1 MTESID
7 PTKYPDLMHPWTSTP
22 SLEENRGESE
32 GYDADRTIRRL
43 ASRASRHTVSSEVS
57 KPYNGIFNPLP
68 DSDLD
73 PQSSNFNTRA
83 WVEALLRY
91 ESENLE
97 SGRRRKSGVCFR
109 NLDVYGFGMST
120 DYQKSVG
127 NSILSLMTQRRK
139 RQIHILHGFEGLVNA
154 GEMLLVLGPPGSGCS
169 TLLKT
174 LAGQMEGLFLGDK
187 VMMNYRGTY
196 GSGLDTFV
204 GDVETIY
211 LPIYLVL
218 GVSSKEMHTYFR
230 GEAIFAG
237 ENDVHF
243 PKLSVGDTLSFAAHA
258 RAPRELPAGL
268 KTEEFS
274 TLMRDAIMAM
284 FGISHTATT
293 MVGNDFIRGIS
304 GGERKRVSIAEVT
317 LSDAALQCWD
327 NSTRGLD
334 SANAVEFCR
343 TLRTGTELLQSTV
356 LVSLYQASQ
365 EAYDLFDKV
374 TVLYEGRQVFFGSTA
389 EGRAYFEEL
398 GFECPE
404 RQTTPDFLTSM
415 TSPKE
420 RLVRQGF
427 EDKAPRTATEFEKR
441 WKNSPHY
448 QQLMLQI
455 EAYESKFSLGGEF
468 LDEFKASRRAQ
479 QASSQ
484 TIKSPYTLSYMQ
496 QTSLCLWRGWKRLLA
511 DPSLAY
517 IQLGGNSIMA
527 LVLGSIFFNLHNDTN
542 SFYGRGGLIFFA
554 LLLSAFASVLEILTL
569 YEHRPIIEK
578 HNRFALYHPSAEAV
592 ASMLS
597 DIPYKVLNTFCFNL
611 TLYLMANLRRE
622 AGPIF
627 FFLLVAFLSTMVTSS
642 LFRTIASVS
651 RTMSQAM
658 VPAALLVLGLIMYT
672 GFTMP
677 TMYMPGWSRWM
688 AYINP
693 LSYAFE
699 SLMINEFHD
708 RNFACSVIIP
718 SGLDYSA
725 VGINNRACAEVGNRL
740 GSTTIQGDIY
750 INDKFQYYHSNKW
763 RNVGILVAFWVILTI
778 VYLGAT
784 ELLSMAQSKGEVL
797 IFRRSHF
804 VKRKSSFRTAEADEE
819 EALGAE
825 MATMTQSDTTGK
837 TETPAHKGQI
847 FQWEDVCY
855 DIKHKGEVRRIL
867 DHVDGW
873 VQPGTLTVLMGVSG
887 AGKTTLLNVLANRTT
902 TGVVTGTMLVDAMPT
917 DESFQR
923 KTGYVQQQ
931 DVHLSTCS
939 VRESLEFSALLRQ
952 PANVLREEKL
962 AYVDEVIRLLEME
975 DYADAIVGTP
985 GEGLNIEQRRRLT
998 IGIELAAK
1006 PELLLFLDE
1015 PTSGLDSQTSW
1026 AICQLL
1032 KRLARSG
1039 QAILC
1044 TIHQPSAMLFQE
1056 FDSLL
1061 LLAKGGKTVYF
1072 GEIGQNS
1079 STLIRYL
1086 ECNGASQCPPG
1097 ANPAEWM
1104 LTVIG
1109 AAPGFQTTLDWPK
1122 VWQDSHEYQSVK
1134 AKLQEIRTSKTATG
1148 GDVQT
1153 QPSGQTNNGSYA
1165 ASMTQQWW
1173 FVQKRIAAQYWRT
1186 PSYIYSKVALTVAS
1200 ALFIGFS
1207 FYHARN
1213 TIQGLQNQMYAVM
1226 MLLSM
1231 FGQLSEQIMP
1241 QFINQREVYEARE
1254 RASKIYDWKV
1264 FMLSN
1269 LLIEMFW
1276 NTCMALAAYL
1286 CWYYP
1291 IGLYQNADL
1300 THDVASRGGLTFLF
1314 IWAFM
1319 MFTSTSTHIL
1329 VAGIDSAD
1337 SAGSVGNIC
1346 YMLCI
1351 SFCGILVKKNSLP
1364 GFWTFMYY
1372 ISPFTWLA
1380 SGLLS
1385 TGVAN
1390 AEIVCASNEY
1400 VKFLPPAGQSC
1411 GSYMASYI
1419 SSSGGYLVDIGN
1431 TEQCEFCQLSN
1442 TNEYLS
1448 TVNIRYEDRWRNFG
1462 IVLVYIVFNAVGAL
1476 GLYWLV
1482 RVRKRGGGLEK
1493 RKGEKKA

>member
-1 MTESID
+1 MTEGID

-22 SLEENRGESE
+22 NLEGTALESE
-32 GYDADRTIRRL
+32 AYDADRTIRRL
-43 ASRASRHTVSSEVS
+43 ASRASRHTVSSEVP
-57 KPYNGIFNPLP
+57 KPYNDIFNPLP

-91 ESENLE
+91 ESEHVE

-139 RQIHILHGFEGLVNA
+139 RKIHILHGFEGLVNA

-174 LAGQMEGLFLGDK
+174 ISGQMEGLFLGDK
-187 VMMNYRGTY
+187 VMINYR
-196 GSGLDTFV
+196 
-204 GDVETIY
+204 
-211 LPIYLVL
+211 

-243 PKLSVGDTLSFAAHA
+243 PRLSVGDTLSFAAHS

-268 KTEEFS
+268 NTNEFS
-274 TLMRDAIMAM
+274 ALMRDAIMAI

-293 MVGNDFIRGIS
+293 MVGNDFIRGVS
-304 GGERKRVSIAEVT
+304 GGERKRVSIAEVS

-343 TLRTGTELLQSTV
+343 TLRTATELLESTV
-356 LVSLYQASQ
+356 LVSLYQAPQ

-374 TVLYEGRQVFFGSTA
+374 TVLYEGRQVFFGNTS

-420 RLVRQGF
+420 RLIRQGY
-427 EDKAPRTATEFEKR
+427 EDKAPRTAMEFEER
-441 WKNSPHY
+441 WKNSKQY

-455 EAYESKFSLGGEF
+455 EAYEGKFSLGGEF

-484 TIKSPYTLSYMQ
+484 RVKSPYTLSYIQ

-569 YEHRPIIEK
+569 YEQRPIIEK

-592 ASMLS
+592 ASMLT

-627 FFLLVAFLSTMVTSS
+627 FFLFVAFLSTMVTSS

-699 SLMINEFHD
+699 SLMINEFHGRD
-708 RNFACSVIIP
+708 FSCSVIIP

-725 VGINNRACAEVGNRL
+725 IGINNQACAEVGNRL

-763 RNVGILVAFWVILTI
+763 RNVGILIAFWVILTI

-804 VKRKSSFRTAEADEE
+804 VKRKSTHRLAEADDE

-825 MATMTQSDTTGK
+825 MISMTQSVTTD
-837 TETPAHKGQI
+837 ETQAPTGKGQI

-855 DIKHKGEVRRIL
+855 DIKNKGEIRRIL

-952 PANVLREEKL
+952 PANVSREEKL

-975 DYADAIVGTP
+975 DYANAIVGIP

-1056 FDSLL
+1056 FDRLL

-1079 STLIRYL
+1079 TTLTQYL
-1086 ECNGASQCPPG
+1086 ERNGASKCPPG

-1109 AAPGFQTTLDWPK
+1109 AAPGSQTTLDWPK
-1122 VWQDSHEYQSVK
+1122 VWRNSQEYQGVK
-1134 AKLQEIRTSKTATG
+1134 AKLQEIRTSKAAAG
-1148 GDVQT
+1148 GDLQT
-1153 QPSGQTNNGSYA
+1153 QPSGQINNGSYA
-1165 ASMTQQWW
+1165 APMTQQWW
-1173 FVQKRIAAQYWRT
+1173 LVQKRIAAQYWRT
-1186 PSYIYSKVALTVAS
+1186 PSYIYSKIALTVAS

-1254 RASKIYDWKV
+1254 SASKIYDWKV

-1351 SFCGILVKKNSLP
+1351 SFCGILVKKVSLP

-1372 ISPFTWLA
+1372 VSPFTWLA

-1390 AEIVCASNEY
+1390 TEIVCASNEY
-1400 VKFLPPAGQSC
+1400 VKFLPTAGQSC
-1411 GSYMASYI
+1411 GEYMASYI
-1419 SSSGGYLVDIGN
+1419 SSSGGYLVDMGN
-1431 TEQCEFCQLSN
+1431 TEHCEFCQLSN

-1476 GLYWLV
+1476 GVYWLV
-1482 RVRKRGGGLEK
+1482 RVRKRGGSLEK
-1493 RKGEKKA
+1493 QKGEKKA

>member
-1 MTESID
+1 MEESTTSKKHPNFTNTELAWVSR
-7 PTKYPDLMHPWTSTP
+7 PGM
-22 SLEENRGESE
+22 EEKGKEEEYNEV
-32 GYDADRTIRRL
+32 DRTIHRL
-43 ASRASRHTVSSEVS
+43 ASRVSRHTVSSDVTR
-57 KPYNGIFNPLP
+57 PYNAIFHPLP
-68 DSDLD
+68 GSNLD
-73 PQSSNFNTRA
+73 PQSSSFDTRA
-83 WVEALLRY
+83 WVEALVRY
-91 ESENLE
+91 ESEDLE
-97 SGRRRKSGVCFR
+97 SGRRRKSGVSFR
-109 NLDVYGFGMST
+109 NLDVCGFGMST

-139 RQIHILHGFEGLVNA
+139 RRIGILHGLEGLVNA

-174 LAGQMEGLFLGDK
+174 IAGQTEGLFLGDE
-187 VMMNYRGTY
+187 VMMNYR
-196 GSGLDTFV
+196 
-204 GDVETIY
+204 
-211 LPIYLVL
+211 

-243 PKLSVGDTLSFAAHA
+243 PMLSVRDTLAFAARA

-268 KTEEFS
+268 KAEEFS
-274 TLMRDAIMAM
+274 MLVRDVIMAM
-284 FGISHTATT
+284 FGISHTANTV
-293 MVGNDFIRGIS
+293 VGNDFVRGIS
-304 GGERKRVSIAEVT
+304 GGERKRVSIAEAS

-343 TLRTGTELLQSTV
+343 TLRTATELLQSTV
-356 LVSLYQASQ
+356 LVSLYQAPE
-365 EAYDLFDKV
+365 EAYHLFDKV
-374 TVLYEGRQVFFGSTA
+374 TVLYEGRQIFFGQTSEART
-389 EGRAYFEEL
+389 YFEEL

-415 TSPKE
+415 TSQKE
-420 RLVRQGF
+420 RLVRPGY
-427 EDKAPRTATEFEKR
+427 EDTAPRIATEFEER
-441 WKNSPHY
+441 WKKSHQH
-448 QQLMLQI
+448 QQLMLRI
-455 EAYESKFSLGGEF
+455 EA
-468 LDEFKASRRAQ
+468 
-479 QASSQ
+479 
-484 TIKSPYTLSYMQ
+484 
-496 QTSLCLWRGWKRLLA
+496 
-511 DPSLAY
+511 
-517 IQLGGNSIMA
+517 
-527 LVLGSIFFNLHNDTN
+527 
-542 SFYGRGGLIFFA
+542 
-554 LLLSAFASVLEILTL
+554 VLEILTL
-569 YEHRPIIEK
+569 YEQRLIVEK
-578 HNRFALYHPSAEAV
+578 HHQFALYHPSAEAV
-592 ASMLS
+592 ASMLT
-597 DIPYKVLNTFCFNL
+597 DMPYKLLNTLCFNL

-622 AGPIF
+622 AGPLF
-627 FFLLVAFLSTMVTSS
+627 FFLFVAFLSTIVTSS

-708 RNFACSVIIP
+708 RRFSCSVVVP
-718 SGLDYSA
+718 SGPDYSA
-725 VGINNRACAEVGNRL
+725 AGINNRACAEVGNTL

-763 RNVGILVAFWVILTI
+763 RNVGILIAFWIIFTVA
-778 VYLGAT
+778 YLAAT
-784 ELLSMAQSKGEVL
+784 ELLSMAKSKGEVL
-797 IFRRSHF
+797 IFRQSHF
-804 VKRKSSFRTAEADEE
+804 VNKKSTHRMAEADDE

-825 MATMTQSDTTGK
+825 MATMAQSAATDETQAPSHEG
-837 TETPAHKGQI
+837 HI
-847 FQWEDVCY
+847 FQWQDVCY
-855 DIKHKGEVRRIL
+855 DIKNKGGVRRIL

-873 VQPGTLTVLMGVSG
+873 VQPGTLTSLMGVSG
-887 AGKTTLLNVLANRTT
+887 AGKTTLLNVLANRVT
-902 TGVVTGTMLVDAMPT
+902 TGVVTGTMLVDGRPS
-917 DESFQR
+917 DNSFQR
-923 KTGYVQQQ
+923 KTGYAQQQ

-952 PANVLREEKL
+952 PASVSREEKL

-975 DYADAIVGTP
+975 EYADAIVGIP

-1032 KRLARSG
+1032 KRLACNG

-1044 TIHQPSAMLFQE
+1044 TIHQPSAILFQE
-1056 FDSLL
+1056 FDNLL
-1061 LLAKGGKTVYF
+1061 LLTKGGKTVYF
-1072 GEIGQNS
+1072 GAIGES
-1079 STLIRYL
+1079 SATLIRYL
-1086 ECNGASQCPPG
+1086 ECNGASPCPPG

-1109 AAPGFQTTLDWPK
+1109 AAPGSQTTVDWPK
-1122 VWQDSHEYQSVK
+1122 VWRDSHEYQSVK
-1134 AKLQEIRTSKTATG
+1134 VKLHEIRTSRATIG
-1148 GDVQT
+1148 GSLQMH
-1153 QPSGQTNNGSYA
+1153 PSSRSNNGSYA
-1165 ASMTQQWW
+1165 ASFPAQWW
-1173 FVQKRIAAQYWRT
+1173 FVQKRVAAQYWRT
-1186 PSYIYSKVALTVAS
+1186 PSYIYSKITLTVAS

-1207 FYHARN
+1207 FYNARN

-1254 RASKIYDWKV
+1254 RPSKIYDWKV
-1264 FMLSN
+1264 LMLSN
-1269 LLIEMFW
+1269 LMIEIFW
-1276 NTCMALAAYL
+1276 NTLMAVMAYF

-1291 IGLYQNADL
+1291 IGLYQNAVS
-1300 THDVASRGGLTFLF
+1300 THEVISRGGLVFLF

-1319 MFTSTSTHIL
+1319 MFTSTFTHIL
-1329 VAGIDSAD
+1329 IAGIDSAD
-1337 SAGSVGNIC
+1337 SAGSVGNVC

-1351 SFCGILVKKNSLP
+1351 SFCGILVKKVSLP
-1364 GFWTFMYY
+1364 GFWIFMYY
-1372 ISPFTWLA
+1372 VSPFTWLA

-1390 AEIVCASNEY
+1390 TKIVCASNEY

-1419 SSSGGYLVDIGN
+1419 YSSGGYLIDPNN
-1431 TEQCEFCQLSN
+1431 TEHCEFCQLSN

-1448 TVNIRYEDRWRNFG
+1448 TVNIRYEDRWRNLG
-1462 IVLVYIVFNAVGAL
+1462 IVLVYVVVNAVGAL
-1476 GLYWLV
+1476 
-1482 RVRKRGGGLEK
+1482 E
-1493 RKGEKKA
+1493 

>member
-1 MTESID
+1 MEESTISKRHPNSTNTELPCVSK
-7 PTKYPDLMHPWTSTP
+7 PG
-22 SLEENRGESE
+22 LEEKGKEEEYN
-32 GYDADRTIRRL
+32 DVDRTIHRL
-43 ASRASRHTVSSEVS
+43 ASRVSRHTVASDVTR
-57 KPYNGIFNPLP
+57 PYNAIFHPLP
-68 DSDLD
+68 GSDLD
-73 PQSSNFNTRA
+73 PQSSSFDTRA
-83 WVEALLRY
+83 WVEALVRY
-91 ESENLE
+91 ESEDLE
-97 SGRRRKSGVCFR
+97 SGRRRKSGVSFR

-120 DYQKSVG
+120 DYQKTVG

-139 RQIHILHGFEGLVNA
+139 RRIDILHGLEGLVNA

-174 LAGQMEGLFLGDK
+174 IAGQMEGLFLGDEA
-187 VMMNYRGTY
+187 MMNYR
-196 GSGLDTFV
+196 
-204 GDVETIY
+204 
-211 LPIYLVL
+211 

-243 PKLSVGDTLSFAAHA
+243 PMLSVRDTLAFAAHA

-268 KTEEFS
+268 KAEEFS
-274 TLMRDAIMAM
+274 MLVRDVIMAM
-284 FGISHTATT
+284 FGISHTANTV
-293 MVGNDFIRGIS
+293 VGNDFVRGIS
-304 GGERKRVSIAEVT
+304 GGERKRVSIAEAS

-343 TLRTGTELLQSTV
+343 TLRTATELLQSTV
-356 LVSLYQASQ
+356 LVSLYQAPQ
-365 EAYDLFDKV
+365 EAYHLFDKV
-374 TVLYEGRQVFFGSTA
+374 TVLYEGRQIFFGQTSEART
-389 EGRAYFEEL
+389 YFEEL

-415 TSPKE
+415 TSQKE
-420 RLVRQGF
+420 RLVRPGF
-427 EDKAPRTATEFEKR
+427 EDTAPRTATEFEER
-441 WKNSPHY
+441 WKKSHQH
-448 QQLMLQI
+448 QQLMLRI
-455 EAYESKFSLGGEF
+455 EAYESKFRLGSKC
-468 LDEFKASRRAQ
+468 LDEFVASRRAQ
-479 QASSQ
+479 QASGQ
-484 TIKSPYTLSYMQ
+484 RMKSPYTLSYMQ
-496 QTSLCLWRGWKRLLA
+496 QTRLCLWRGWKRLLA

-517 IQLGGNSIMA
+517 IQLGGNTIMA

-569 YEHRPIIEK
+569 YEQRLIVEK
-578 HNRFALYHPSAEAV
+578 HHQFALYHPSAEAV
-592 ASMLS
+592 ASMLT
-597 DIPYKVLNTFCFNL
+597 DIPYKLLNTLCFNL

-622 AGPIF
+622 AGPLF
-627 FFLLVAFLSTMVTSS
+627 FFIFVAFLSTIVTSS

-688 AYINP
+688 AYVNP

-708 RNFACSVIIP
+708 RAFSCSVVVP
-718 SGLDYSA
+718 SGQDYSA
-725 VGINNRACAEVGNRL
+725 ISINNRACAEVGNTL

-763 RNVGILVAFWVILTI
+763 RNVGILVAFWVIFT
-778 VYLGAT
+778 VAYLAAT
-784 ELLSMAQSKGEVL
+784 ELLSMAKSKGEVL

-804 VKRKSSFRTAEADEE
+804 VNKKSTRRMAEADDE

-825 MATMTQSDTTGK
+825 MATMEQPAARDETQVPSHD
-837 TETPAHKGQI
+837 GQI
-847 FQWEDVCY
+847 FQWQDVCY
-855 DIKHKGEVRRIL
+855 DIKNKGEVRRIL

-873 VQPGTLTVLMGVSG
+873 VQPGTLTSLMGVSG
-887 AGKTTLLNVLANRTT
+887 AGKTTLLNVLANRVT
-902 TGVVTGTMLVDAMPT
+902 TGVVTGTMLVDGRPSGA
-917 DESFQR
+917 SFQR

-952 PANVLREEKL
+952 SASVSREEKL
-962 AYVDEVIRLLEME
+962 AYVDEVIKLLEME
-975 DYADAIVGTP
+975 EYADAIVGVP

-1032 KRLARSG
+1032 KRLACSG

-1044 TIHQPSAMLFQE
+1044 TIHQPSAILFQE
-1056 FDSLL
+1056 FDNLL
-1061 LLAKGGKTVYF
+1061 LLTKGGKTVYF
-1072 GEIGQNS
+1072 GEIGES
-1079 STLIRYL
+1079 SAALIRYL
-1086 ECNGASQCPPG
+1086 ECNGASPCPPD

-1109 AAPGFQTTLDWPK
+1109 AAPGSQTTVDWPK
-1122 VWQDSHEYQSVK
+1122 VWRDSLEYQSVK
-1134 AKLQEIRTSKTATG
+1134 VKLHEIRTSRATIG
-1148 GDVQT
+1148 GNLQMH
-1153 QPSGQTNNGSYA
+1153 PSSYSNNGSYA
-1165 ASMTQQWW
+1165 ASFLAQWW
-1173 FVQKRIAAQYWRT
+1173 FVQKRVAAQYWRT
-1186 PSYIYSKVALTVAS
+1186 PSYIYSKIALTVAS

-1207 FYHARN
+1207 FYNARN

-1241 QFINQREVYEARE
+1241 QFINQREIYEARE
-1254 RASKIYDWKV
+1254 RPSKIYDWKV
-1264 FMLSN
+1264 LMMSN
-1269 LLIEMFW
+1269 LVIEIFW
-1276 NTCMALAAYL
+1276 NTLMAVMAYF

-1291 IGLYQNADL
+1291 IGLYQNAVS
-1300 THDVASRGGLTFLF
+1300 THEVISRGGLVFLF

-1319 MFTSTSTHIL
+1319 MFTSTFTHIL
-1329 VAGIDSAD
+1329 IAGIDSAD
-1337 SAGSVGNIC
+1337 SAGSVGNVC

-1351 SFCGILVKKNSLP
+1351 SFCGILVKKASLS

-1372 ISPFTWLA
+1372 VSPFTWLA

-1390 AEIVCASNEY
+1390 TRIVCASNEY

-1419 SSSGGYLVDIGN
+1419 SSSGGYLIDPYN
-1431 TEQCEFCQLSN
+1431 TEHCEFCQLSN
-1442 TNEYLS
+1442 TNEYLG
-1448 TVNIRYEDRWRNFG
+1448 TVNIRYEDRWRNLG
-1462 IVLVYIVFNAVGAL
+1462 IVLVYVVVNAVGAL
-1476 GLYWLV
+1476 GVYWLV
-1482 RVRKRGGGLEK
+1482 RVPK
-1493 RKGEKKA
+1493 RKGGLGKRKEE

>member
-1 MTESID
+1 SPTDALISSEQQATMTEGTD
-7 PTKYPDLMHPWTSTP
+7 PTKYPNVMHPWTSTP
-22 SLEENRGESE
+22 SLKENEGERE

-57 KPYNGIFNPLP
+57 KPYNNIFNPLP

-73 PQSSNFNTRA
+73 PQSSNFNTLA
-83 WVEALLRY
+83 WVQALLQY

-127 NSILSLMTQRRK
+127 NSILSLMAQRRK
-139 RQIHILHGFEGLVNA
+139 RRIDILHGFEGLVNA

-174 LAGQMEGLFLGDK
+174 IAGQMEGLFLGDK
-187 VMMNYRGTY
+187 VMMNYR
-196 GSGLDTFV
+196 
-204 GDVETIY
+204 
-211 LPIYLVL
+211 

-243 PKLSVGDTLSFAAHA
+243 PRLSVGDTLAFAAHA

-274 TLMRDAIMAM
+274 TLMRDVIMAM

-304 GGERKRVSIAEVT
+304 GGERKRVSIAEVA

-356 LVSLYQASQ
+356 LVSLYQAPQ

-374 TVLYEGRQVFFGSTA
+374 TVLYEGRQVFFGNTS

-427 EDKAPRTATEFEKR
+427 EDKAPRTAAEFEET
-441 WKNSPHY
+441 WKKSDQHH
-448 QQLMLQI
+448 QLMLQM

-468 LDEFKASRRAQ
+468 LDEFMASRRAQ

-484 TIKSPYTLSYMQ
+484 RIKSPYTLSYMQ
-496 QTSLCLWRGWKRLLA
+496 QASLCLWRGWKRLLA

-527 LVLGSIFFNLHNDTN
+527 LVLGSIFFNLHDDTN

-569 YEHRPIIEK
+569 YEQRPIIEK

-699 SLMINEFHD
+699 SLMINEFHG
-708 RNFACSVIIP
+708 RNFSCSVIIP
-718 SGLDYSA
+718 SGSDYSA

-750 INDKFQYYHSNKW
+750 INDKFQYYQSNKW
-763 RNVGILVAFWVILTI
+763 RNVGILIAFWVILTI
-778 VYLGAT
+778 IYLGAA

-804 VKRKSSFRTAEADEE
+804 VKNKSTIRMAEADDE

-825 MATMTQSDTTGK
+825 MATMTRSATTD
-837 TETPAHKGQI
+837 ETQTPTDKGQI

-855 DIKHKGEVRRIL
+855 DIKNKGEVRRIL

-931 DVHLSTCS
+931 DCTSPSTIKR
-939 VRESLEFSALLRQ
+939 VEG
-952 PANVLREEKL
+952 EKL
-962 AYVDEVIRLLEME
+962 AYVDEVIGLLEME
-975 DYADAIVGTP
+975 EYADAIVGIP

-1072 GEIGQNS
+1072 GDIGQNS
-1079 STLIRYL
+1079 TTLIRYL
-1086 ECNGASQCPPG
+1086 ECNGASKCPPG

-1109 AAPGFQTTLDWPK
+1109 AAPGSQTTLDWPNI
-1122 VWQDSHEYQSVK
+1122 WRDSPEYHGVK
-1134 AKLQEIRTSKTATG
+1134 TKLREIRTSKTATG
-1148 GDVQT
+1148 SDLQT
-1153 QPSGQTNNGSYA
+1153 QRSSQTNNGSYA
-1165 ASMTQQWW
+1165 ASMVQQWW
-1173 FVQKRIAAQYWRT
+1173 LVQTRVAAQYWRT
-1186 PSYIYSKVALTVAS
+1186 PSYIYSKIALTVAS
-1200 ALFIGFS
+1200 ALFVGFS
-1207 FYHARN
+1207 FYHAPN

-1291 IGLYQNADL
+1291 IGLYQNAEF

-1319 MFTSTSTHIL
+1319 MFTSTSTHML

-1351 SFCGILVKKNSLP
+1351 SFCGILVKKGSLP

-1390 AEIVCASNEY
+1390 TEIVCASNEY

-1419 SSSGGYLVDIGN
+1419 SSSGGYLVDRGN
-1431 TEQCEFCQLSN
+1431 TEHCEFCQLSN
-1442 TNEYLS
+1442 TNEYLA

-1462 IVLVYIVFNAVGAL
+1462 IVLVYIVFNAVVAL
-1476 GLYWLV
+1476 GVYWLV
-1482 RVRKRGGGLEK
+1482 RVRKRGGSLEK
-1493 RKGEKKA
+1493 QKETKA

>member
-1 MTESID
+1 MAESTTPIKLPHSTNAKFDWVYNHD
-7 PTKYPDLMHPWTSTP
+7 P
-22 SLEENRGESE
+22 EEKEE
-32 GYDADRTIRRL
+32 DHDVDRKIRRL
-43 ASRASRHTVSSEVS
+43 ASHASRHTVASEVN
-57 KPYNGIFNPLP
+57 KPHNDIFHPLP
-68 DSDLD
+68 GSELD
-73 PQSSNFNTRA
+73 PQSSSFSTRA
-83 WVEALLRY
+83 WVEALVRY

-97 SGRRRKSGVCFR
+97 SGRRRKSGISFR

-139 RQIHILHGFEGLVNA
+139 RRIDILHNFEGLVDT

-174 LAGQMEGLFLGDK
+174 IAGQMEGLFLSDG
-187 VMMNYRGTY
+187 VMMNYRGVP
-196 GSGLDTFV
+196 SNA
-204 GDVETIY
+204 
-211 LPIYLVL
+211 
-218 GVSSKEMHTYFR
+218 MHTYFR

-243 PKLSVGDTLSFAAHA
+243 PMLSVGDTLSFAAHA
-258 RAPRELPAGL
+258 RAPRKLPTGMKAG
-268 KTEEFS
+268 EFS
-274 TLMRDAIMAM
+274 MLVRNVIMAM
-284 FGISHTATT
+284 VGISHTANTV
-293 MVGNDFIRGIS
+293 VGNDFIRGIS
-304 GGERKRVSIAEVT
+304 GGERKRVSIAEAA

-334 SANAVEFCR
+334 SANALEFCR
-343 TLRTGTELLQSTV
+343 TLRTATELLESTV
-356 LVSLYQASQ
+356 LVSLYQAPQ
-365 EAYDLFDKV
+365 EAYELFDQV
-374 TVLYEGRQVFFGSTA
+374 TVLHEGRQIFFGQTSEA
-389 EGRAYFEEL
+389 RAYFEEL

-420 RLVRQGF
+420 RLVRPGF
-427 EDKAPRTATEFEKR
+427 EDKAPRTAMEFEER
-441 WKNSPHY
+441 WKKSQQHH
-448 QQLMLQI
+448 QLMLRI
-455 EAYESKFSLGGEF
+455 EAYESKFSLGGKC
-468 LDEFKASRRAQ
+468 LDDFVASRRAQ
-479 QASSQ
+479 QASGQ
-484 TIKSPYTLSYMQ
+484 RLKSPYTLSYMQ
-496 QTSLCLWRGWKRLLA
+496 QTSLCLWRGWRRLLA
-511 DPSLAY
+511 DPALTLT
-517 IQLGGNSIMA
+517 QLGGNTIMA

-569 YEHRPIIEK
+569 YEQRPIVEK
-578 HNRFALYHPSAEAV
+578 HNQFALYHPSAEAV
-592 ASMLS
+592 ASMLT
-597 DIPYKVLNTFCFNL
+597 DIPYKVFNTLCFNL

-622 AGPIF
+622 AGPLF
-627 FFLLVAFLSTMVTSS
+627 FFLFVAFLSTIVTSS

-677 TMYMPGWSRWM
+677 AMYMPAWSRWI
-688 AYINP
+688 AYVNP

-699 SLMINEFHD
+699 SLIINEFHD
-708 RNFACSVIIP
+708 RSFSCSVVIP
-718 SGLDYSA
+718 SGPDYSA
-725 VGINNRACAEVGNRL
+725 AGINNRACAEVGNTL
-740 GSTTIQGDIY
+740 GSTTIRGDIY
-750 INDKFQYYHSNKW
+750 INEKFQYHHANKW
-763 RNVGILVAFWVILTI
+763 SNVGILIAFWVFLTVI
-778 VYLGAT
+778 YLLAT
-784 ELLSMAQSKGEVL
+784 ELLSMAKSKGEIL

-804 VKRKSSFRTAEADEE
+804 ANKKSTRQMVEANDE

-825 MATMTQSDTTGK
+825 MATMAQLTMTD
-837 TETPAHKGQI
+837 ETHTPPHSGQI
-847 FQWEDVCY
+847 FQWQDMCY
-855 DIKHKGEVRRIL
+855 DIKIKGEVRRIL

-873 VQPGTLTVLMGVSG
+873 VQPGTLTALMGASG
-887 AGKTTLLNVLANRTT
+887 AGKTTLLNVLANRVT
-902 TGVVTGTMLVDAMPT
+902 TGVVTGTMLVDGKPS
-917 DESFQR
+917 DPSFQR

-952 PANVLREEKL
+952 PASVPREEKL
-962 AYVDEVIRLLEME
+962 VYVDEVIRLLEMD
-975 DYADAIVGTP
+975 DYADAIVGIP

-1026 AICQLL
+1026 GICQLL

-1039 QAILC
+1039 QAIMC
-1044 TIHQPSAMLFQE
+1044 TIHQPSAVLFQT
-1056 FDSLL
+1056 FDNLL
-1061 LLAKGGKTVYF
+1061 LLVKGGQTVYF
-1072 GEIGQNS
+1072 GELGKNS
-1079 STLIRYL
+1079 ATLIQYMER
-1086 ECNGASQCPPG
+1086 NGGSQCPPG

-1104 LTVIG
+1104 LTAIG
-1109 AAPGFQTTLDWPK
+1109 AAPGSQTTVDWPK
-1122 VWQDSHEYQSVK
+1122 SWRDSREYQSVK
-1134 AKLQEIRTSKTATG
+1134 AKLHQIQTSKTTTG
-1148 GDVQT
+1148 GSMQI
-1153 QPSGQTNNGSYA
+1153 QPSSQLDNGSYA
-1165 ASMTQQWW
+1165 ASLRQQWW
-1173 FVQKRIAAQYWRT
+1173 FVQKRVAAQYWRT
-1186 PSYIYSKVALTVAS
+1186 PSYIYSKIALTVAS

-1207 FYHARN
+1207 FYDAPN

-1226 MLLSM
+1226 MLFSM

-1254 RASKIYDWKV
+1254 RPSKIYDWKV
-1264 FMLSN
+1264 LMLSS
-1269 LLIEMFW
+1269 LLIEIFW
-1276 NTCMALAAYL
+1276 NTLMAVAAYF

-1291 IGLYQNADL
+1291 IGLYENAVSSDEV
-1300 THDVASRGGLTFLF
+1300 TSRGFMGFLF

-1319 MFTSTSTHIL
+1319 MFTSTFTHMLI
-1329 VAGIDSAD
+1329 AGIDSAD

-1346 YMLCI
+1346 YMLCTC
-1351 SFCGILVKKNSLP
+1351 FCGILVKKVSLP

-1372 ISPFTWLA
+1372 VSPFTWLA

-1390 AEIVCASNEY
+1390 TEIVCASNEY

-1419 SSSGGYLVDIGN
+1419 SSFGGYLIDPNN
-1431 TEQCEFCQLSN
+1431 TQHCEFCQLGN
-1442 TNEYLS
+1442 TNDYLS

-1462 IVLVYIVFNAVGAL
+1462 IVLVYVVVNAVGAL
-1476 GLYWLV
+1476 GVYWLV
-1482 RVRKRGGGLEK
+1482 RLPRRGGLGK
-1493 RKGEKKA
+1493 RKGEQKA

>member
-1 MTESID
+1 MEESTTSKKHSNSTNTE
-7 PTKYPDLMHPWTSTP
+7 LPWLSKP
-22 SLEENRGESE
+22 APEEKVKEEYN
-32 GYDADRTIRRL
+32 DVDRTIHRL
-43 ASRASRHTVSSEVS
+43 ASRVSQHTVASDVTR
-57 KPYNGIFNPLP
+57 PYNGIFHPLP
-68 DSDLD
+68 GSDLD
-73 PQSSNFNTRA
+73 PQSSSFDTRA
-83 WVEALLRY
+83 WVEALVRY
-91 ESENLE
+91 ESEDLE
-97 SGRRRKSGVCFR
+97 SGRRRKSGVSFR

-139 RQIHILHGFEGLVNA
+139 RRIDILHGLKGLVNA

-174 LAGQMEGLFLGDK
+174 IAGQMEGLFLGDE
-187 VMMNYRGTY
+187 VMMNYR
-196 GSGLDTFV
+196 
-204 GDVETIY
+204 
-211 LPIYLVL
+211 

-243 PKLSVGDTLSFAAHA
+243 PMLLVGDTLAFAAHA

-268 KTEEFS
+268 KAEEFS
-274 TLMRDAIMAM
+274 MLVRDVIMAM
-284 FGISHTATT
+284 FGISHTANTV
-293 MVGNDFIRGIS
+293 VGNDFVRGIS
-304 GGERKRVSIAEVT
+304 GGERKRVSIAEAS

-343 TLRTGTELLQSTV
+343 TLRTATELLQSTV
-356 LVSLYQASQ
+356 LVSLYQAPQ
-365 EAYDLFDKV
+365 EAYHFFDKV
-374 TVLYEGRQVFFGSTA
+374 TVLYEGRQIFFGQTSEART
-389 EGRAYFEEL
+389 YFEEL

-415 TSPKE
+415 TSQKE
-420 RLVRQGF
+420 RLVRPGF
-427 EDKAPRTATEFEKR
+427 EDTAPRTATEFEER
-441 WKNSPHY
+441 WKKSHQH
-448 QQLMLQI
+448 QQLMLRI
-455 EAYESKFSLGGEF
+455 EAYESKFRLGSEC
-468 LDEFKASRRAQ
+468 LDEFVASRRAQ
-479 QASSQ
+479 QASGQ
-484 TIKSPYTLSYMQ
+484 RMKSPYTLSYMQ
-496 QTSLCLWRGWKRLLA
+496 QTHLCLWRGWKRLLA
-511 DPSLAY
+511 DPSLTY
-517 IQLGGNSIMA
+517 IQLGGNTIMA

-569 YEHRPIIEK
+569 YEQRPIVEK
-578 HNRFALYHPSAEAV
+578 HHQFALYHPSAEAV
-592 ASMLS
+592 ASMLT
-597 DIPYKVLNTFCFNL
+597 DIPYKLLNTLCFNL

-622 AGPIF
+622 AGPLF
-627 FFLLVAFLSTMVTSS
+627 FFLFVAFLSTMVTSS

-688 AYINP
+688 AYVNP

-708 RNFACSVIIP
+708 RRFSCSIVVP
-718 SGLDYSA
+718 SGPDYSA
-725 VGINNRACAEVGNRL
+725 VGINNRACAEVGNTL

-763 RNVGILVAFWVILTI
+763 RNVGILIAFWIIFTVA
-778 VYLGAT
+778 YLAAT
-784 ELLSMAQSKGEVL
+784 ELLGMSKSKGEVL

-804 VKRKSSFRTAEADEE
+804 VNKKSTRRMAEADDE
-819 EALGAE
+819 EALDAE
-825 MATMTQSDTTGK
+825 MATMAQSSATDETQTSSH
-837 TETPAHKGQI
+837 EGQI
-847 FQWEDVCY
+847 FQWQDVCY
-855 DIKHKGEVRRIL
+855 DIKNKGEVRRIL

-873 VQPGTLTVLMGVSG
+873 VQPGTLTSLMGVSG
-887 AGKTTLLNVLANRTT
+887 AGKTTLLNVLANRVT
-902 TGVVTGTMLVDAMPT
+902 TGVVTGTMLVDGRPSDA
-917 DESFQR
+917 SFQR

-952 PANVLREEKL
+952 PASVSREEKL

-975 DYADAIVGTP
+975 EYADAIVGIP

-1032 KRLARSG
+1032 KRLACSG

-1044 TIHQPSAMLFQE
+1044 TIHQPSAILFQE
-1056 FDSLL
+1056 FDNLL

-1072 GEIGQNS
+1072 GEIGES
-1079 STLIRYL
+1079 SATLIRYL
-1086 ECNGASQCPPG
+1086 ECNGASRCPPG

-1109 AAPGFQTTLDWPK
+1109 AAPGSQTTVDWPK
-1122 VWQDSHEYQSVK
+1122 VWRESHEYQSVK
-1134 AKLQEIRTSKTATG
+1134 VKLHEIRTSRATIG
-1148 GDVQT
+1148 GNLQMH
-1153 QPSGQTNNGSYA
+1153 PSSQSNDGSYA
-1165 ASMTQQWW
+1165 ASFPVQWW
-1173 FVQKRIAAQYWRT
+1173 FVQKRVAAQYWRT
-1186 PSYIYSKVALTVAS
+1186 PSYIYSKIALTVAS

-1207 FYHARN
+1207 FYNARN

-1254 RASKIYDWKV
+1254 RPSKIYDWKV
-1264 FMLSN
+1264 LMLSN
-1269 LLIEMFW
+1269 LVIEIFW
-1276 NTCMALAAYL
+1276 NTLMAVMAYF

-1291 IGLYQNADL
+1291 IGLYQNAIS
-1300 THDVASRGGLTFLF
+1300 THEVISRGGLAFLF

-1319 MFTSTSTHIL
+1319 MFTSTFTHIL
-1329 VAGIDSAD
+1329 IAGIDSAD
-1337 SAGSVGNIC
+1337 SGGSVGNVC

-1351 SFCGILVKKNSLP
+1351 SFCGILVKKTSLP

-1372 ISPFTWLA
+1372 VSPFTWLA

-1390 AEIVCASNEY
+1390 TKIVCASNEY

-1419 SSSGGYLVDIGN
+1419 FSSGGYLIDSSN
-1431 TEQCEFCQLSN
+1431 TEHCEFCQLSN

-1448 TVNIRYEDRWRNFG
+1448 TVNIRYEDRWRNLG
-1462 IVLVYIVFNAVGAL
+1462 IVLVYVMVNAVGAL
-1476 GLYWLV
+1476 GVYWLV
-1482 RVRKRGGGLEK
+1482 RVPK
-1493 RKGEKKA
+1493 RKGGLGKRKEE

>member
-1 MTESID
+1 MAESTT
-7 PTKYPDLMHPWTSTP
+7 PTKHPHSTNTEFARMYKPDL
-22 SLEENRGESE
+22 EEKEE
-32 GYDADRTIRRL
+32 EHDVDRTIRRL
-43 ASRASRHTVSSEVS
+43 ASHASRHTMASEVT
-57 KPYNGIFNPLP
+57 KPYNDIFHPLP
-68 DSDLD
+68 GSELD
-73 PQSSNFNTRA
+73 PQSSSFNTRA
-83 WVEALLRY
+83 WVEALVRY
-91 ESENLE
+91 ESEDLE
-97 SGRRRKSGVCFR
+97 SGRRRKSGVSFR

-127 NSILSLMTQRRK
+127 NSILSLFTQRRK
-139 RQIHILHGFEGLVNA
+139 RRIDILHGFEGLVNA

-174 LAGQMEGLFLGDK
+174 IAGQMEGLFLGDR
-187 VMMNYRGTY
+187 VMMDYRG
-196 GSGLDTFV
+196 
-204 GDVETIY
+204 
-211 LPIYLVL
+211 
-218 GVSSKEMHTYFR
+218 VSIEEMHTYFR

-243 PKLSVGDTLSFAAHA
+243 PMLSVGDTLSFAAHA
-258 RAPRELPAGL
+258 RAPRKLPPGL
-268 KTEEFS
+268 KAGEFS
-274 TLMRDAIMAM
+274 MLVRDVIMAM
-284 FGISHTATT
+284 FGISHTANTV
-293 MVGNDFIRGIS
+293 VGNDFIRGIS
-304 GGERKRVSIAEVT
+304 GGERKRVSIAEAA

-334 SANAVEFCR
+334 SANAMEFCK
-343 TLRTGTELLQSTV
+343 TLRTATELLQSTV
-356 LVSLYQASQ
+356 LVSLYQAPQ
-365 EAYDLFDKV
+365 EAYDLFDQV
-374 TVLYEGRQVFFGSTA
+374 TVLYEGRQIFFGQTA
-389 EGRAYFEEL
+389 EARAYFEEL

-420 RLVRQGF
+420 RLVRPGF
-427 EDKAPRTATEFEKR
+427 EDKAPRTATEFEER
-441 WKNSPHY
+441 WKKSH
-448 QQLMLQI
+448 QHHQLMLRI
-455 EAYESKFSLGGEF
+455 EAYESEFSLGGEY
-468 LDEFKASRRAQ
+468 LDDFVASRKAQ
-479 QASSQ
+479 QASGQ
-484 TIKSPYTLSYMQ
+484 RLKSPYTLSYMQ
-496 QTSLCLWRGWKRLLA
+496 QTSLCLWRGWKRLRA
-511 DPSLAY
+511 DPSLTL
-517 IQLGGNSIMA
+517 IQLGGNTIMA

-569 YEHRPIIEK
+569 YEQRPIVEK
-578 HNRFALYHPSAEAV
+578 HNQFALYHPSAEAV
-592 ASMLS
+592 ASMLT
-597 DIPYKVLNTFCFNL
+597 DMPYKVLNTLCFNL
-611 TLYLMANLRRE
+611 TLYLMSNLRRE
-622 AGPIF
+622 AGPLF
-627 FFLLVAFLSTMVTSS
+627 FFLFVAFLSTIVTSS

-688 AYINP
+688 TYVNP

-708 RNFACSVIIP
+708 RSFSCSVVVP

-725 VGINNRACAEVGNRL
+725 VGINNRACAEVGNTL

-750 INDKFQYYHSNKW
+750 INNKFQYYHTNKW
-763 RNVGILVAFWVILTI
+763 RNVGILIAFWVFLTVI
-778 VYLGAT
+778 YLAAT
-784 ELLSMAQSKGEVL
+784 ELLSMAKSKGEVL

-804 VKRKSSFRTAEADEE
+804 VNKKSTRQMAEAEDEE
-819 EALGAE
+819 AHGAE
-825 MATMTQSDTTGK
+825 MATMAQLAVTD
-837 TETPAHKGQI
+837 ETHAPSHDGQI
-847 FQWEDVCY
+847 FQWQDVCY
-855 DIKHKGEVRRIL
+855 DIKNKGEVRRIL

-873 VQPGTLTVLMGVSG
+873 VQPGTLTALMGVSG
-887 AGKTTLLNVLANRTT
+887 AGKTTLLNVLAKRVT
-902 TGVVTGTMLVDAMPT
+902 TGVVAGTMLVDGKPSDA
-917 DESFQR
+917 SFQR

-952 PANVLREEKL
+952 PANVPREQKL

-975 DYADAIVGTP
+975 EYADAIVGIP

-1026 AICQLL
+1026 AICHLL
-1032 KRLARSG
+1032 KRLARNG

-1044 TIHQPSAMLFQE
+1044 TIHQPSAILFQE
-1056 FDSLL
+1056 FDNLL
-1061 LLAKGGKTVYF
+1061 LLAEGGRTVYF
-1072 GEIGQNS
+1072 GEIGKNS
-1079 STLIRYL
+1079 TTLIRYM
-1086 ECNGASQCPPG
+1086 ECNGGSQCPPD

-1109 AAPGFQTTLDWPK
+1109 AAPGSQTTVDWSK
-1122 VWQDSHEYQSVK
+1122 VWRDSREYQAVK
-1134 AKLQEIRTSKTATG
+1134 AQLHEIRTSKAATG
-1148 GDVQT
+1148 GNLQM
-1153 QPSGQTNNGSYA
+1153 QPSSQLNNGSYA
-1165 ASMTQQWW
+1165 ASFLQQWW
-1173 FVQKRIAAQYWRT
+1173 FVQKRVAAQYWRT
-1186 PSYIYSKVALTVAS
+1186 PSYIYSKIALTVGS

-1207 FYHARN
+1207 FYNARN

-1241 QFINQREVYEARE
+1241 QFIDQREVYEARE
-1254 RASKIYDWKV
+1254 RPSKIYDWKV
-1264 FMLSN
+1264 MMLSN
-1269 LLIEMFW
+1269 LFIEIFW
-1276 NTCMALAAYL
+1276 NTLMAVVAYF

-1291 IGLYQNADL
+1291 IGLFQNAVS
-1300 THDVASRGGLTFLF
+1300 THEVTSRGCLMFLF
-1314 IWAFM
+1314 VWAFM
-1319 MFTSTSTHIL
+1319 MFTSTFTHIL
-1329 VAGIDSAD
+1329 IAGIDSAD

-1351 SFCGILVKKNSLP
+1351 SFCGILVKKVSLP

-1372 ISPFTWLA
+1372 VSPFTWLA
-1380 SGLLS
+1380 SGLLA

-1390 AEIVCASNEY
+1390 TEIECASNEY

-1419 SSSGGYLVDIGN
+1419 SSVGGYLTDPNN
-1431 TEQCEFCQLSN
+1431 TEHCEFCQLSN

-1448 TVNIRYEDRWRNFG
+1448 MVNIRYEDRWRNFG
-1462 IVLVYIVFNAVGAL
+1462 IVLVYIVVNAVGAL
-1476 GLYWLV
+1476 SVYWLV
-1482 RVRKRGGGLEK
+1482 RVPKREGGLGK
-1493 RKGEKKA
+1493 RKGEQKA

>member
-1 MTESID
+1 MTESTAPIEYS
-7 PTKYPDLMHPWTSTP
+7 KHPWASNP
-22 SLEENRGESE
+22 SLEENEGENE
-32 GYDADRTIRRL
+32 GNNVDQTIRRL
-43 ASRASRHTVSSEVS
+43 ASRVSRHTVCSEVS
-57 KPYNGIFNPLP
+57 KPCNDVFHPVPGSN
-68 DSDLD
+68 LD
-73 PQSSNFNTRA
+73 PQSSTFNTRA

-91 ESENLE
+91 ESDNPD
-97 SGRRRKSGVCFR
+97 SGRRRKSGVSFR
-109 NLDVYGFGMST
+109 GLDVYGFGMST

-127 NSILSLMTQRRK
+127 NGILSLMKQRRK
-139 RQIHILHGFEGLVNA
+139 RRIDILHGFEGLVNA

-169 TLLKT
+169 TILKT
-174 LAGQMEGLFLGDK
+174 IAGQMEGLFLGDK
-187 VMMNYRGTY
+187 VMMNYR
-196 GSGLDTFV
+196 
-204 GDVETIY
+204 
-211 LPIYLVL
+211 

-243 PKLSVGDTLSFAAHA
+243 PMLSVGDTLSFAAHA

-268 KTEEFS
+268 KTQEFS
-274 TLMRDAIMAM
+274 TLMRDVIMAM
-284 FGISHTATT
+284 FGISHTAATV
-293 MVGNDFIRGIS
+293 VGNDFIRGIS
-304 GGERKRVSIAEVT
+304 GGERKRVSIAEAV

-343 TLRTGTELLQSTV
+343 TLRTATELLQSTV
-356 LVSLYQASQ
+356 LVSLYQAPQ

-374 TVLYEGRQVFFGSTA
+374 TVLYEGRQVFFGNTF

-398 GFECPE
+398 GFECPK

-420 RLVRQGF
+420 RLIRQGC
-427 EDKAPRTATEFEKR
+427 EDKAPRTATEFEER
-441 WKNSPHY
+441 WKKSRQH
-448 QQLMLQI
+448 QELMLEI
-455 EAYESKFSLGGEF
+455 EAYENKFTLGGEF
-468 LDEFKASRRAQ
+468 LEEFAASRKAQ
-479 QASSQ
+479 QASGQ

-511 DPSLAY
+511 DPSLTY

-527 LVLGSIFFNLHNDTN
+527 LVLGSVFFNLHNDTN

-569 YEHRPIIEK
+569 YEQRPIIEK
-578 HNRFALYHPSAEAV
+578 HNRYALYHPSAEAV
-592 ASMLS
+592 ASMMT
-597 DIPYKVLNTFCFNL
+597 DIPYKVLNTLCFNL

-627 FFLLVAFLSTMVTSS
+627 FFLFVAFLSTMVTSS

-699 SLMINEFHD
+699 SLMINEFHERD
-708 RNFACSVIIP
+708 FACSVIIP
-718 SGLDYSA
+718 SGPDYSA
-725 VGINNRACAEVGNRL
+725 VGINNRACAEVGNTL

-763 RNVGILVAFWVILTI
+763 RNVGILIAFWVVLTI
-778 VYLGAT
+778 IYLGAT
-784 ELLSMAQSKGEVL
+784 ELLSMAKSKGEVL

-804 VKRKSSFRTAEADEE
+804 VKNESTLRMAEADDE
-819 EALGAE
+819 EALATE
-825 MATMTQSDTTGK
+825 MATMTQSAATD
-837 TETPAHKGQI
+837 ETQIDPSEGQI

-855 DIKHKGEVRRIL
+855 DIKNKGEVQRIL

-902 TGVVTGTMLVDAMPT
+902 TGVVTGTMLVAAMAT
-917 DESFQR
+917 DDSFQR

-939 VRESLEFSALLRQ
+939 VRESLEFSAFLRQ
-952 PANVLREEKL
+952 PTSVSRDEKL

-975 DYADAIVGTP
+975 EYADAIVGIP

-1072 GEIGQNS
+1072 GEIGENS
-1079 STLIRYL
+1079 ATLIRYL
-1086 ECNGASQCPPG
+1086 ESNGARGCPPG

-1109 AAPGFQTTLDWPK
+1109 AAPGSQTTLDWPR
-1122 VWQDSHEYQSVK
+1122 VWQDSHEYQAVK
-1134 AKLQEIRTSKTATG
+1134 AKLHEIRTSRINTG
-1148 GDVQT
+1148 GSLQT
-1153 QPSGQTNNGSYA
+1153 QPSGQSNSKSYA
-1165 ASMTQQWW
+1165 APILHQWW
-1173 FVQKRIAAQYWRT
+1173 VVQKRVAAQYWRT
-1186 PSYIYSKVALTVAS
+1186 PSYIYSKIALTVAS

-1207 FYHARN
+1207 FYNARN

-1269 LLIEMFW
+1269 LTIEIFW
-1276 NTCMALAAYL
+1276 NTCMALVAYL

-1300 THDVASRGGLTFLF
+1300 THDATSRGGLAFLF

-1319 MFTSTSTHIL
+1319 MFTSTFTHIL

-1351 SFCGILVKKNSLP
+1351 TFCGILVKKASLP

-1372 ISPFTWLA
+1372 VSPFTWLA

-1390 AEIVCASNEY
+1390 TAIVCASNEY
-1400 VKFLPPAGQSC
+1400 VKFLPPAGESC

-1419 SSSGGYLVDIGN
+1419 SSSGGYLIDVKN
-1431 TEQCEFCQLSN
+1431 TEYCEFCQLSN

-1448 TVNIRYEDRWRNFG
+1448 TVNIRFEDRWRNFG
-1462 IVLVYIVFNAVGAL
+1462 IVLVYIVVNAAGAL
-1476 GLYWLV
+1476 GVYWLV
-1482 RVRKRGGGLEK
+1482 RVRKRGGSLEK
-1493 RKGEKKA
+1493 PKGEHKK